1 VTEEADL
8 YAVLEVEPSA
18 DLASIRAAYR
28 RQARRYHPDANGDG
42 SPESASRMR
51 LVNLAWATLRD
62 PQQRAAYDLLRTR
75 QGDRPAA
82 PLARRAAPAGDREA
96 PAPPYT
102 ARPGSVRP
110 GGSAAAAGAPPG
122 PAEGSVLSFG
132 RYAGWS
138 LGQIARCDAD
148 YLEWLER
155 SPAGRGHRDEI
166 DALLR
171 RVGRRTGPADPLSGP
186 GRFRR

>member
-1 VTEEADL
+1 MTEETDL
-8 YAVLEVEPSA
+8 YSVLEVDPSA

-42 SPESASRMR
+42 TPESASRMR
-51 LVNLAWATLRD
+51 LINLAWATLRD
-62 PQQRAAYDLLRTR
+62 PGQRAAYDLARAG
-75 QGDRPAA
+75 QAGRPAA
-82 PLARRAAPAGDREA
+82 TRGQRSSPSTNGTAPSSAAYA
-96 PAPPYT
+96 
-102 ARPGSVRP
+102 ARPGGP
-110 GGSAAAAGAPPG
+110 EASAGPPPG
-122 PAEGSVLSFG
+122 RAEGSVLTFG

-138 LGQIARCDAD
+138 LGEIARRDAD

-171 RVGRRTGPADPLSGP
+171 RVGRRTGAPDPLSGP